1 MLRYTIRR
9 LVYMLPILLGITLL
23 TFLLFNVAGG
33 DPAAQAAGRYAT
45 VEQIAVLKAQLG
57 LDKSLPVQYIEFLKQ
72 IFTLDFGRSWSSQ
85 QKISTLILAGI
96 GPSLSITL
104 PAFLI
109 TLFITVPLALVLAH
123 MRKTIL
129 DRAILIFCLALTSLS
144 SLVYVLAGQYFLAY
158 KGNMF
163 PISGWDTDLTRQFGY
178 ALLPIIIF
186 VAIQVGADVLFF
198 RTVFMEEMFAD
209 YVRTARSK
217 GLSNTRILFKHV
229 LANGMIPI
237 ITLTVLQIPFLITG
251 SILVESFFGIPGV
264 GGLIVQAI
272 NNADFPVIKAMTV
285 MSAIFYM
292 IFQLVSDLLYAV
304 VDPKVRLE

>member
-9 LVYMLPILLGITLL
+9 LIYMVPILLGITLL

-45 VEQIAVLKAQLG
+45 VEQIAILKAQLG
-57 LDKSLPVQYIEFLKQ
+57 LDKSLPIQYFNFLKQ

-85 QKISTLILAGI
+85 QKISTLILSGI

-109 TLFITVPLALVLAH
+109 TLLITVPLALVLAH
-123 MRKTIL
+123 LRKTLL
-129 DRAILIFCLALTSLS
+129 DRVVLIFCLALTSLS
-144 SLVYVLAGQYFLAY
+144 SLVYVLAGQYFIAY
-158 KGNMF
+158 KAGIF
-163 PISGWDTDLTRQFGY
+163 PISGWDTDVTRQVSY

-198 RTVFMEEMFAD
+198 RTVFLEEMFSD

-285 MSAIFYM
+285 MSALFYM
-292 IFQLVSDLLYAV
+292 VFQLLSDLMYAV